1 MKKGILF
8 FLIIAIIGGCKR
20 KSDFVVDS
28 TLQRQYLNDS
38 ALYVMPDNWTGEVK
52 TAEEAFCIAMPVLE
66 EGFGKED
73 VNNQKP
79 FVINLINDDIWI
91 IEGTLHQ
98 SDAEIIYGGTAYIE
112 IKKSNGAILKI
123 IHSE

>member
-1 MKKGILF
+1 MRKGILL
-8 FLIIAIIGGCKR
+8 FLIIAIICGCKGKR
-20 KSDFVVDS
+20 DFVMDP

-38 ALYVMPDNWTGEVK
+38 TFYVIPDNWTGEVK
-52 TAEEAFCIAMPVLE
+52 TAEEAFGIAIPVLE

-73 VNNQKP
+73 VNHQKP
-79 FVINLINDDIWI
+79 FIINLIDDIWV

-98 SDAEIIYGGTAYIE
+98 SDSEIIYGGTAYIE

-123 IHSE
+123 VHSE

>member
-1 MKKGILF
+1 MRKGILL
-8 FLIIAIIGGCKR
+8 FLMTAIICGCERKR
-20 KSDFVVDS
+20 DFVMDP

-38 ALYVMPDNWTGEVK
+38 TFYVIPDNWTGEVK
-52 TAEEAFCIAMPVLE
+52 TAEEAFCIAIPVLE

-73 VNNQKP
+73 VNHQKP
-79 FVINLINDDIWI
+79 FIINLIDDIWV

-98 SDAEIIYGGTAYIE
+98 SNAEIIYGGTAYIE

-123 IHSE
+123 VHGE